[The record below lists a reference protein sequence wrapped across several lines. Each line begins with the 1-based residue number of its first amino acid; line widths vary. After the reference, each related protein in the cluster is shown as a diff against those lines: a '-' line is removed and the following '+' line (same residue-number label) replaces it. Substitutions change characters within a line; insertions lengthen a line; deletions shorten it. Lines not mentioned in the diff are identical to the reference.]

1 MFNYVAGI
9 RKSCF
14 NSINFNSYSNTLKHW
29 SKKTAISRLSA
40 PHKASRARSTDLK
53 ETNSKWPSHQAM
65 RSSKLGSYGRKECTN
80 LFQCSDFV
88 FKFLKIHWPAFALA
102 SELLQLLFSCFSSHL
117 PCLGWVRNWTEK
129 NAWEFVDDY
138 DDLGIFWHRVSP
150 RHFCGTLFHPRLLL
164 LVQKLRRPW
173 TIRQRDWKR
182 TPTRWRAKQLSFQ
195 SDEGSAGVCLE
206 WNTLH
211 RGEMPLR
218 FHQVLFSIRI
228 RTTMSDM
235 LRHWKIKSLDCKDQ
249 RGTSWY

>member
-9 RKSCF
+9 RKACF

-80 LFQCSDFV
+80 LFQFSHCVFIFFSIHFQYFHFSSPEIWVLARLCTRFV
-88 FKFLKIHWPAFALA
+88 VPPAPFQR
-102 SELLQLLFSCFSSHL
+102 LQLAPSM
-117 PCLGWVRNWTEK
+117 PG
-129 NAWEFVDDY
+129 DDY

-150 RHFCGTLFHPRLLL
+150 THFCGTLFHRRLLL

-182 TPTRWRAKQLSFQ
+182 TPTTWRAKQLSFQ
-195 SDEGSAGVCLE
+195 SDQGSASVCLE